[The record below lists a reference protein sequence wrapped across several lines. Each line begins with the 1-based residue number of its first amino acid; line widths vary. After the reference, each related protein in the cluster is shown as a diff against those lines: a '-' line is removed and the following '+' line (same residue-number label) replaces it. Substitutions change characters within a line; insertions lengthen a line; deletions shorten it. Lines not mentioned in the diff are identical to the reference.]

1 MKFAATLTALA
12 LAGAAVVAVAA
23 PEGAGGPRHA
33 AMAERLKQ
41 ADTNGDGLISRDEAK
56 ALPRLARHFDEID
69 TNRDGQLSQ
78 DELRAFHEKVRSQM
92 QAHRQEMM
100 AEHFKRIDT
109 DGDGRISLAEA
120 QANAPRLAEHF
131 AQIDAN
137 GDGFLTP
144 EELQAAH
151 RAHRHGP
158 K

>member
-1 MKFAATLTALA
+1 MKYVATLTALA
-12 LAGAAVVAVAA
+12 LASAAVIAMAA
-23 PEGAGGPRHA
+23 PEGAAPHRHGA
-33 AMAERLKQ
+33 IAERLKQ
-41 ADTNGDGLISRDEAK
+41 ADTNGDGFISRDEAK
-56 ALPRLARHFDEID
+56 ALPRLAQHFDEID
-69 TNRDGQLSQ
+69 TDHDNQLSA
-78 DELRAFHEKVRSQM
+78 DELRAFHEKMRARM

-131 AQIDAN
+131 SQIDAN

-144 EELQAAH
+144 DELQAAH